1 MTSPRLLLTAALL
14 VAATPVFAHITIE
27 QREATVGASAKLVF
41 KVPHGCGNS
50 PTLKLRVR
58 VPDGV
63 IAVKPMVKAG
73 WQIETVTGAYG
84 KTYSYF
90 HGAQLSEG
98 VKEVTWSGKLPD
110 NLYDEF
116 ILTGFV
122 SDALKAGTTLY
133 FPVVQECESGVH
145 RWIEI
150 PTKSGQHLEE
160 PAPGVVLVP
169 KK

>member
-1 MTSPRLLLTAALL
+1 MMYRLLLPALFL
-14 VAATPVFAHITIE
+14 LIASPAHAHITLE
-27 QREATVGASAKLVF
+27 QREATVGASVKLTF

-50 PTLKLRVR
+50 PTVKLRVR

-73 WQIETVTGAYG
+73 WHLDTVTGAYG
-84 KTYSYF
+84 KAYSFF

-98 VKEVTWSGKLPD
+98 VKEVAWSGKLPD
-110 NLYDEF
+110 QFYDEF
-116 ILTGFV
+116 VLTGFV
-122 SDALKAGTTLY
+122 SDALKPGAMLY

-150 PTKSGQHLEE
+150 PTKAGQHLEE
-160 PAPGVVLVP
+160 PAPGVMLVP